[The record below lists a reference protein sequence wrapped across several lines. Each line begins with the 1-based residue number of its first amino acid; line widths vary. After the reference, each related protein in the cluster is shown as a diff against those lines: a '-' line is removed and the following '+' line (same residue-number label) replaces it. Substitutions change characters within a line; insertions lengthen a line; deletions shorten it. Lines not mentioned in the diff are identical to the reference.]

1 VVKNVLARLRRRLKR
16 RVEELGGRLGEL
28 GVKPVHLTVTGL
40 FLSVLAFLSSM
51 KNSPL
56 YYTVFLALSGLMDML
71 DGPVARATGKASP
84 LGAFLDSF
92 LDRVSDALL
101 IVSLVNF
108 GLDWWLVTSLLVAS
122 LLTSY
127 SRARAESLGVSLE
140 GVGLVERSERMILL
154 AATAVLLAINF
165 TVGFAVFILFLALSV
180 ETVAH
185 RFIYVVLALRGS
197 KPR

>member
-1 VVKNVLARLRRRLKR
+1 MLARLRRRLKR
-16 RVEELGGRLGEL
+16 KVEELGGRLGEL
-28 GVKPVHLTVTGL
+28 GVKPVHLTITGL
-40 FLSVLAFLSSM
+40 FLSVLAFLSSL
-51 KNSPL
+51 KNSLP
-56 YYTVFLALSGLMDML
+56 YYTIFLAFSGLMDML

-101 IVSLVNF
+101 IISLVNF
-108 GLDWWLVTSLLVAS
+108 GLDWGFVTSLLVAS
-122 LLTSY
+122 LLISY

-140 GVGLVERSERMILL
+140 GVGLVERGERIILL
-154 AATAVLLAINF
+154 TATAVLLAVNF
-165 TVGFAVFILFLALSV
+165 TIGFATFILFLALSL

-185 RFIYVVLALRGS
+185 RFIYVVLALRDS

>member
-1 VVKNVLARLRRRLKR
+1 M
-16 RVEELGGRLGEL
+16 EELGGRLGEL
-28 GVKPVHLTVTGL
+28 GIKPVDLTVTGL
-40 FLSVLAFLSSM
+40 LLSVLAFFSSM

-154 AATAVLLAINF
+154 AATAVLLAVNF
-165 TVGFAVFILFLALSV
+165 AVGFAVFILFLALSV

>member
-1 VVKNVLARLRRRLKR
+1 M
-16 RVEELGGRLGEL
+16 EELGGRLGEL

-154 AATAVLLAINF
+154 AATAVLLAVNF
-165 TVGFAVFILFLALSV
+165 TVGFAMFILFLALSV

>member
-1 VVKNVLARLRRRLKR
+1 M
-16 RVEELGGRLGEL
+16 EELGGRLGEL
-28 GVKPVHLTVTGL
+28 GVKPVDLTVTGL
-40 FLSVLAFLSSM
+40 LLSVLAFLSSM

-56 YYTVFLALSGLMDML
+56 YYTVFVALSGLMDML

-122 LLTSY
+122 LLISY

-154 AATAVLLAINF
+154 AATAVLLAVNF
-165 TVGFAVFILFLALSV
+165 AVGFTVFILFLALSV